1 MGLVQ
6 DQLTLATLAGVTA
19 SGNSGTFD
27 LSGYKSGSLWLN
39 FTAVTGTT
47 PVFTGTL
54 QTSIDGT
61 NFIAV
66 PSSLFGTG
74 GAFAATSGASAQVQ
88 MLPFLL
94 PLGLG
99 KCRLSYVISG
109 TTPVFTGTLVGVLN
123 KT

>member
-1 MGLVQ
+1 MGLIQ
-6 DQLTLATLAGVTA
+6 DQITLATFAGVTA
-19 SGNSGTFD
+19 TGNSGTFD

-47 PVFTGTL
+47 PVFTGTF

-61 NFIAV
+61 SFVNV
-66 PSSLFGTG
+66 PTTLMA
-74 GAFAATSGASAQVQ
+74 AFAATSGASAQVQ

-94 PLGLG
+94 PVGLG
-99 KCRLSYVISG
+99 KCRMAYVISG
-109 TTPVFTGTLVGVLN
+109 TTPVFTGALVGILN